1 MSYDL
6 AVWDGEQPLDDGAAG
21 LVFDELYERYLES
34 EEAAVPLL
42 PRIDASASTLIE
54 RYPEDGRDSPWA
66 SPPVIDEASGPIPYL
81 LMSYVR
87 AEEVSGYAASLAR
100 VAPGLLRAVCAG
112 IPPNCAAHGVP
123 SRKHDFGVCAST
135 R

>member
-1 MSYDL
+1 MRYDL

-42 PRIDASASTLIE
+42 PRIDAYASALIE
-54 RYPEDGRDSPWA
+54 RYPKDGRDSPWA
-66 SPPVIDEASGPIPYL
+66 SPPVIDEASGPIVYL

-100 VAPGLLRAVCAG
+100 EYGLMCHDPQGEALR
-112 IPPNCAAHGVP
+112 
-123 SRKHDFGVCAST
+123 S
-135 R
+135 